1 MNPNVRLV
9 RFVRLVKFVRIVR
22 VVRAANFR
30 WMTLSAALFAT
41 LLTGCERPPIDA
53 VQTGYRGTGMA
64 QIYNPRYL
72 ATQASLNAA
81 PETPEAASEDG
92 PKAGAVYQNV
102 KVLGDLSVAQFTR
115 HMAAITQWVSPQ
127 QGCAYCHNVQNF
139 ADDGKY
145 TKVVARR
152 MIQMTQHVNADWKPH
167 VGITGVTCYTC
178 HRGNPVPAQVWY
190 APPDRKNPNSL
201 LGDLAGQNM
210 ASASVGLSSLPF
222 DPFTPYLMDAKT
234 IRVNGNQA
242 LAMTGAAAN
251 RASTKQAEHTYGL
264 MIHMSTS
271 LGVNCAYCH
280 NTRNFQAWDRPQ
292 RVTAWH
298 GIRLARDLNNDYLIP
313 LTSVFPAE
321 RLGPKADVA
330 KVNCA
335 TCHQGA
341 YKPLYGA
348 QMAKGFPE
356 LLTVSTASANAAYSM
371 ATAGLPAPLAEAMHS
386 VLYFGVGSSALEGEQ
401 AKGLAQLVAT
411 LAASPDSTV
420 AVSGY
425 HSASGQLAANQA
437 LAKQRASTVRDSL
450 LAAGVAE
457 KRVVL
462 DKPVQAEA
470 NLAGEDPASRRV
482 EVVVK

>member
-1 MNPNVRLV
+1 MSLMMRSCT
-9 RFVRLVKFVRIVR
+9 
-22 VVRAANFR
+22 RASLFIAGLG
-30 WMTLSAALFAT
+30 TVALLA
-41 LLTGCERPPIDA
+41 GCERPPADT
-53 VQTGYRGTGMA
+53 VQTGYRGTGMV
-64 QIYNPRYL
+64 QVYNPRTVAKQL
-72 ATQASLNAA
+72 PLNQ
-81 PETPEAASEDG
+81 PPEAIAPGAAEG
-92 PKAGAVYQNV
+92 PKAKDVLQNV
-102 KVLGDLSVAQFTR
+102 QVLGDLSIGQFTAQ
-115 HMAAITQWVSPQ
+115 MAAITAWVSPKE
-127 QGCAYCHNVQNF
+127 GCAYCHNLANL
-139 ADDGKY
+139 ADDSKY
-145 TKVVARR
+145 TKVVSRR
-152 MIQMTQHVNADWKPH
+152 MLQMTRHINSDYTTHVAA
-167 VGITGVTCYTC
+167 TGVTCYTC